1 MTTLVYIY
9 MHQLQNTPTPTDT
22 HMQTHMHAPTHT
34 DTHTC
39 VYTHTHATC
48 TNLSRVERA
57 FIRQHVTEEAVL
69 TDTDV
74 HVDEDAGEELT
85 QEHRGRQA
93 HSTLVQPAA
102 RSSN

>member
-1 MTTLVYIY
+1 MYADFVYDNTSSYIY
-9 MHQLQNTPTPTDT
+9 ASAANPPPPT
-22 HMQTHMHAPTHT
+22 
-34 DTHTC
+34 
-39 VYTHTHATC
+39 THTHACTHAC

-74 HVDEDAGEELT
+74 YVDEDAGEELT